1 MQNNH
6 KNTIKKMVIANEYL
20 KNNILDNYPIDQE
33 DNIIINIE
41 LFFLTF
47 TLFSDCFRRIEMS
60 EELKRII
67 EDQDYYI
74 DGDKIILRD
83 KVISFESLEKA
94 FIETLLK
101 YNEIK
106 SSKIISYDPTRF
118 FSKKTPQEAITGQ
131 ETKIMPFN
139 SKNYLEKKK
148 NFQNEAIGILNSYK
162 LDKDGKAISYL
173 HEIKSNFRLVAY
185 DSIVSL
191 YYKLNIDRQDQAF
204 KSYQSLLSNNSIKKY
219 YIKFIYMLLNIYP
232 LQIYA
237 KNRDIIDYSSLLIEG
252 IDADFNLYTS
262 DEAWKEF
269 ERKINKLNLEIDN
282 YLIFIRNRK
291 VPESAK
297 LKVRNRIDQI
307 KLEKKLLSE
316 QYMHEII
323 NQSDMKEI
331 IELDNREESVYSS
344 SQLNKHILCDIENA
358 LKKGYIR
365 IDKDKVVFYG
375 IKDDKVDFIIN
386 IYNNMI
392 MDIFDID
399 NVLKSLNNTHNQNG
413 IKNDN
418 KMLYKS

>member
-1 MQNNH
+1 MQNTH
-6 KNTIKKMVIANEYL
+6 KKTIKKMVIANDNLRY
-20 KNNILDNYPIDQE
+20 KILDYSEIDE
-33 DNIIINIE
+33 ENNKIINIE

-47 TLFSDCFRRIEMS
+47 TLFSDYFRIIEMP

-67 EDQDYYI
+67 KEQDYYI
-74 DGDKIILRD
+74 DGDKIISRD
-83 KVISFESLEKA
+83 KVISFETVEKA
-94 FIETLLK
+94 FIDTLLMYK
-101 YNEIK
+101 EKNQ
-106 SSKIISYDPTRF
+106 SKIISYDQVRF
-118 FSKKTPQEAITGQ
+118 LSKKTPQESIVES
-131 ETKIMPFN
+131 ETKIIQFN
-139 SKNYLEKKK
+139 SKKYLEKKE
-148 NFQNEAIGILNSYK
+148 NMHNEAIGILNSYK

-173 HEIKSNFRLVAY
+173 HEIKRTFRSVAY

-191 YYKLNIDRQDQAF
+191 YYKLNIDHQDQAF

-219 YIKFIYMLLNIYP
+219 YIKFIYMLLNFYP

-237 KNRDIIDYSSLLIEG
+237 KNRDIVDYSYLLIEG
-252 IDADFNLYTS
+252 IDADFNLYAS
-262 DEAWKEF
+262 DETWKEF

-297 LKVRNRIDQI
+297 LRVRNRIDQI

-331 IELDNREESVYSS
+331 IELENREESFYSS

-392 MDIFDID
+392 MDIFDTE
-399 NVLKSLNNTHNQNG
+399 NVLNSLNNNQNKVK
-413 IKNDN
+413 IKNAKYNSND
-418 KMLYKS
+418 

>member
-1 MQNNH
+1 MQNTH
-6 KNTIKKMVIANEYL
+6 KKTIKKMVIANDNLRY
-20 KNNILDNYPIDQE
+20 KILDNCEIDE
-33 DNIIINIE
+33 ENNNIINIE

-47 TLFSDCFRRIEMS
+47 TLFSDYFRIIEMP

-67 EDQDYYI
+67 KEQDYYI
-74 DGDKIILRD
+74 DGDKIISRD
-83 KVISFESLEKA
+83 KEISFETVEKA
-94 FIETLLK
+94 FIDTLLMYK
-101 YNEIK
+101 EKNQ
-106 SSKIISYDPTRF
+106 SKIISYDQVRCL
-118 FSKKTPQEAITGQ
+118 SKKTQQESIIGQ

-139 SKNYLEKKK
+139 SKNYLEKKE
-148 NFQNEAIGILNSYK
+148 NIHNEAIGILNSYK

-173 HEIKSNFRLVAY
+173 HEIKSAFRLVAY

-219 YIKFIYMLLNIYP
+219 YIKFIYMLLNFYP

-269 ERKINKLNLEIDN
+269 ERKINELNLEIDN

-297 LKVRNRIDQI
+297 LKVRNRIDQ
-307 KLEKKLLSE
+307 KKKKKKLLSE
-316 QYMHEII
+316 QYMHKII

-331 IELDNREESVYSS
+331 IELENREESFYSS

-392 MDIFDID
+392 MDIFDTD
-399 NVLKSLNNTHNQNG
+399 NVLKSLNNNQNKVK
-413 IKNDN
+413 IKNAKYNSND
-418 KMLYKS
+418 

>member
-1 MQNNH
+1 MQNTH
-6 KNTIKKMVIANEYL
+6 KKTIKKMVIANDNLRY
-20 KNNILDNYPIDQE
+20 KILDYSEIDE
-33 DNIIINIE
+33 ENNKIINIE

-47 TLFSDCFRRIEMS
+47 TLFSDYFRRIEMP

-67 EDQDYYI
+67 KEQDYYI
-74 DGDKIILRD
+74 EGDKIISRD
-83 KVISFESLEKA
+83 KVISFETVEKA
-94 FIETLLK
+94 FIDTLLMYK
-101 YNEIK
+101 EKNQ
-106 SSKIISYDPTRF
+106 SKIISYDQVRF
-118 FSKKTPQEAITGQ
+118 LSKKTPQESIVES
-131 ETKIMPFN
+131 ETKIIQFN
-139 SKNYLEKKK
+139 SKKYLEKKE
-148 NFQNEAIGILNSYK
+148 NMHNEAIGILNSYK

-173 HEIKSNFRLVAY
+173 HEIKSAFRLVAY

-191 YYKLNIDRQDQAF
+191 YYKLNIDHQDQAF

-219 YIKFIYMLLNIYP
+219 YIKFIYMLLNFYP

-237 KNRDIIDYSSLLIEG
+237 KNRDIVDYSYLLIEG
-252 IDADFNLYTS
+252 IDADFNLYAS
-262 DEAWKEF
+262 DETWKEF

-297 LKVRNRIDQI
+297 LRVRNRIDQI

-331 IELDNREESVYSS
+331 IELENREESFYSS

-392 MDIFDID
+392 MDIFDTE
-399 NVLKSLNNTHNQNG
+399 NVLNSLNNNQNKVK
-413 IKNDN
+413 IKNAKYNSND
-418 KMLYKS
+418 

>member
-1 MQNNH
+1 MRH
-6 KNTIKKMVIANEYL
+6 HCST
-20 KNNILDNYPIDQE
+20 
-33 DNIIINIE
+33 
-41 LFFLTF
+41 
-47 TLFSDCFRRIEMS
+47 
-60 EELKRII
+60 
-67 EDQDYYI
+67 
-74 DGDKIILRD
+74 
-83 KVISFESLEKA
+83 
-94 FIETLLK
+94 
-101 YNEIK
+101 
-106 SSKIISYDPTRF
+106 
-118 FSKKTPQEAITGQ
+118 
-131 ETKIMPFN
+131 
-139 SKNYLEKKK
+139 
-148 NFQNEAIGILNSYK
+148 
-162 LDKDGKAISYL
+162 
-173 HEIKSNFRLVAY
+173 
-185 DSIVSL
+185 
-191 YYKLNIDRQDQAF
+191 
-204 KSYQSLLSNNSIKKY
+204 
-219 YIKFIYMLLNIYP
+219 
-232 LQIYA
+232 

-331 IELDNREESVYSS
+331 IELENREESFYSS
-344 SQLNKHILCDIENA
+344 SKLNKHILCDIENA

-392 MDIFDID
+392 MDIFDTE
-399 NVLKSLNNTHNQNG
+399 NVLNSLNNNQNKVK
-413 IKNDN
+413 IKNAKYNSND
-418 KMLYKS
+418 

>member
-1 MQNNH
+1 MQNTH
-6 KNTIKKMVIANEYL
+6 KKTIKKMVIANDNLRY
-20 KNNILDNYPIDQE
+20 KILDYSEIDE
-33 DNIIINIE
+33 ENNKIINIE

-47 TLFSDCFRRIEMS
+47 TLFSDYFRRIEMP

-67 EDQDYYI
+67 KEQDYYI
-74 DGDKIILRD
+74 DGDKIISRD
-83 KVISFESLEKA
+83 KVISFETVEKA
-94 FIETLLK
+94 FIDTLLMYK
-101 YNEIK
+101 EKNQ
-106 SSKIISYDPTRF
+106 SKIISYDQVRF
-118 FSKKTPQEAITGQ
+118 LSKKTPQESIVES
-131 ETKIMPFN
+131 ETKIIQFN
-139 SKNYLEKKK
+139 SKKYLEKKE
-148 NFQNEAIGILNSYK
+148 NMHNEAIGILNSYK

-173 HEIKSNFRLVAY
+173 HEIKSAFRLVAY

-191 YYKLNIDRQDQAF
+191 YYKLNIDHQDQAF

-219 YIKFIYMLLNIYP
+219 YIKFIYMLLNFYP

-237 KNRDIIDYSSLLIEG
+237 KNRDIVDYSYLLIEG
-252 IDADFNLYTS
+252 IDADFNLYAS
-262 DEAWKEF
+262 DETWKEF

-297 LKVRNRIDQI
+297 LRVRNRIDQI

-331 IELDNREESVYSS
+331 IELENREESFYSS

-392 MDIFDID
+392 MDIFDTE
-399 NVLKSLNNTHNQNG
+399 NVLNSLNNNQNKVK
-413 IKNDN
+413 IKNAKYNSND
-418 KMLYKS
+418 

>member
-1 MQNNH
+1 MQNTH
-6 KNTIKKMVIANEYL
+6 KKTIKKMVIANDNLRY
-20 KNNILDNYPIDQE
+20 KILDNCEIDE
-33 DNIIINIE
+33 ENNNIINIE

-47 TLFSDCFRRIEMS
+47 TLFSDYFRIIEMP

-67 EDQDYYI
+67 KEQDYYI
-74 DGDKIILRD
+74 DGDKIISRD
-83 KVISFESLEKA
+83 KEISFETVEKA
-94 FIETLLK
+94 FIDTLLMYK
-101 YNEIK
+101 EKNQ
-106 SSKIISYDPTRF
+106 SKIISYDQVRCL
-118 FSKKTPQEAITGQ
+118 SKKTPQESIIES
-131 ETKIMPFN
+131 ETKIIQFN
-139 SKNYLEKKK
+139 SQKYLEKKE
-148 NFQNEAIGILNSYK
+148 NIHNEAIGILNSYK

-173 HEIKSNFRLVAY
+173 HEIKSAFRLVAY

-219 YIKFIYMLLNIYP
+219 YIKFIYMLLNFYP

-252 IDADFNLYTS
+252 IDADFNLYAS
-262 DEAWKEF
+262 DETWKEF

-297 LKVRNRIDQI
+297 LRVRNRIDQI

-331 IELDNREESVYSS
+331 IELENREESFYSS

-392 MDIFDID
+392 MDIFDTD
-399 NVLKSLNNTHNQNG
+399 NVLKSLNNNQNKVK
-413 IKNDN
+413 IKNAKYNSND
-418 KMLYKS
+418 

>member
-1 MQNNH
+1 
-6 KNTIKKMVIANEYL
+6 
-20 KNNILDNYPIDQE
+20 
-33 DNIIINIE
+33 
-41 LFFLTF
+41 
-47 TLFSDCFRRIEMS
+47 
-60 EELKRII
+60 
-67 EDQDYYI
+67 
-74 DGDKIILRD
+74 
-83 KVISFESLEKA
+83 
-94 FIETLLK
+94 
-101 YNEIK
+101 
-106 SSKIISYDPTRF
+106 
-118 FSKKTPQEAITGQ
+118 
-131 ETKIMPFN
+131 
-139 SKNYLEKKK
+139 
-148 NFQNEAIGILNSYK
+148 
-162 LDKDGKAISYL
+162 
-173 HEIKSNFRLVAY
+173 
-185 DSIVSL
+185 
-191 YYKLNIDRQDQAF
+191 
-204 KSYQSLLSNNSIKKY
+204 
-219 YIKFIYMLLNIYP
+219 MLLNFYP

-316 QYMHEII
+316 QYMHEVI

-331 IELDNREESVYSS
+331 IELENREESFYSS

-392 MDIFDID
+392 MDIFDTD
-399 NVLKSLNNTHNQNG
+399 NVLKSLNNTHNRNG

-418 KMLYKS
+418 KTLYKS

>member
-6 KNTIKKMVIANEYL
+6 KNTIKKMAIANEYL

-47 TLFSDCFRRIEMS
+47 LLFSDCLKKETIS
-60 EELKRII
+60 NELKIII

-74 DGDKIILRD
+74 NGDKLIAGD
-83 KVISFESLEKA
+83 KVISFETVEKA
-94 FIETLLK
+94 FIDTLLMYK
-101 YNEIK
+101 EKNQ
-106 SSKIISYDPTRF
+106 SKIISYDPVRYL
-118 FSKKTPQEAITGQ
+118 SKKTPQESII
-131 ETKIMPFN
+131 ESRTKIIQFN
-139 SKNYLEKKK
+139 SKKYLEKKE
-148 NFQNEAIGILNSYK
+148 NIHNEAIGILNSYK

-173 HEIKSNFRLVAY
+173 QEIKSAFRLVAY

-219 YIKFIYMLLNIYP
+219 YIKFIYMLLNFYP

-237 KNRDIIDYSSLLIEG
+237 KNKDIIDYSSLLIEG
-252 IDADFNLYTS
+252 IDADFNLYRS
-262 DEAWKEF
+262 DETWKEF
-269 ERKINKLNLEIDN
+269 ERKINKLNLEIEN

-297 LKVRNRIDQI
+297 LKVRNRIEQI

-316 QYMHEII
+316 QFMHEII
-323 NQSDMKEI
+323 NKSDMKEI
-331 IELDNREESVYSS
+331 IELENREESFYSS

-365 IDKDKVVFYG
+365 IDKDKVVCYG

-399 NVLKSLNNTHNQNG
+399 NVLNSLNNNQNKVI
-413 IKNDN
+413 IKNAKYNSND
-418 KMLYKS
+418 

>member
-1 MQNNH
+1 MQNTH
-6 KNTIKKMVIANEYL
+6 KKTIKKMVIANDNLRY
-20 KNNILDNYPIDQE
+20 KILDYSEIDE
-33 DNIIINIE
+33 ENNKIINIE

-47 TLFSDCFRRIEMS
+47 TLFSDYFRRIEMP

-67 EDQDYYI
+67 KEQDYYI
-74 DGDKIILRD
+74 DGDKIISRD
-83 KVISFESLEKA
+83 KVIPFETVEKA
-94 FIETLLK
+94 FIDTLLMYK
-101 YNEIK
+101 EKNQ
-106 SSKIISYDPTRF
+106 SKIISYDQVRCL
-118 FSKKTPQEAITGQ
+118 SKKTPQESINES
-131 ETKIMPFN
+131 ETKIIQFN
-139 SKNYLEKKK
+139 PKNYLEKKE
-148 NFQNEAIGILNSYK
+148 NIHNEAITILNSYK
-162 LDKDGKAISYL
+162 LDKEGKAISYL
-173 HEIKSNFRLVAY
+173 HEIKSAFRLVVY

-219 YIKFIYMLLNIYP
+219 YIKFIYMLLNFYP

-237 KNRDIIDYSSLLIEG
+237 KNRDIVDYSYLLIEG
-252 IDADFNLYTS
+252 IEADFNLYAS
-262 DEAWKEF
+262 DENWKEF

-307 KLEKKLLSE
+307 KQEKKLLSE

-331 IELDNREESVYSS
+331 IELENREESFYSS

-392 MDIFDID
+392 MDIFDTD
-399 NVLKSLNNTHNQNG
+399 NVLKSLNNN
-413 IKNDN
+413 KNKVKTKNAKYNSND
-418 KMLYKS
+418 